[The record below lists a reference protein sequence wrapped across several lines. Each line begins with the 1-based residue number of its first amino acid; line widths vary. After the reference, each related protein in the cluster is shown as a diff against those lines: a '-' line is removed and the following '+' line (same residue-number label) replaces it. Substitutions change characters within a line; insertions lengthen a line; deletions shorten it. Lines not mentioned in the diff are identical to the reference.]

1 MGILDRFATI
11 VKANINELLDKAEDP
26 AKMVDQ
32 YLVDL
37 TESLADVKRETAGV
51 MAEEARTK
59 RAADANAE
67 EVSRMEDLAKKALK
81 AGNEDNARVFLAKK
95 QKLEAAGAELQKAAD
110 AAKANA
116 DKMRQMHDKLVS
128 DIEDLKGRRETIK
141 AKMAVAKTQEKVA
154 GYTSGS
160 DKAESAIEAFNR
172 MEEKADR
179 MLDTADAMAELNT
192 SRPALVLRMMETLCH
207 ERHLAGTLL
216 EHADGLVGLPDV
228 GDGLVHGA
236 LTVLG
241 AVANVGDEDV
251 VADEDA
257 RGEKDRA
264 ASPGH
269 DGGEDRLGTE
279 YGIEE
284 RGCLA
289 DDLVGDGE
297 ALEAAALGDHLE
309 KRLHAAIAADDDLV
323 AANGHEGGV
332 LVGDKQGTCKVE
344 VGGVHI
350 FNPPSPRVNS
360 DQAGT
365 LPQSR
370 PLATPFAETGTT

>member
-81 AGNEDNARVFLAKK
+81 AGNEDDARVFLAKK

-128 DIEDLKGRRETIK
+128 DIEDLKSRRETIK

-154 GYTSGS
+154 GYTSGA

-179 MLDTADAMAELNT
+179 MLDTADAMTELNT
-192 SRPALVLRMMETLCH
+192 EPV
-207 ERHLAGTLL
+207 
-216 EHADGLVGLPDV
+216 D
-228 GDGLVHGA
+228 
-236 LTVLG
+236 
-241 AVANVGDEDV
+241 
-251 VADEDA
+251 DA
-257 RGEKDRA
+257 
-264 ASPGH
+264 
-269 DGGEDRLGTE
+269 
-279 YGIEE
+279 
-284 RGCLA
+284 
-289 DDLVGDGE
+289 E
-297 ALEAAALGDHLE
+297 ALAQKYAGASDDAAVDDELA
-309 KRLHAAIAADDDLV
+309 RL
-323 AANGHEGGV
+323 
-332 LVGDKQGTCKVE
+332 K
-344 VGGVHI
+344 
-350 FNPPSPRVNS
+350 
-360 DQAGT
+360 
-365 LPQSR
+365 
-370 PLATPFAETGTT
+370 AEMGL